1 MFNGNQDKFVDDK
14 NILNDIELKRIEL
27 QKEQQKFYDQ
37 RTAYK
42 RVIRKRTREEELNDI
57 ISGVVKN
64 GSLPCLNYVPCNIE
78 TNDSDMLISLNDL
91 HYGADVDNFWNKYN
105 SEICKTYISKYLD
118 EIISYQS
125 LYHCETAIVWENGDT
140 INGLIHQSIR
150 LENKEN
156 ITQQVM
162 GVSELISDFIAELS
176 KYFKAVK
183 FISVAGNH
191 TRLDTKDDSP
201 KNERVDDLIQ
211 WYLKARLQNFK
222 NVEVGCQTQV
232 DETMYVIN
240 IRGLN
245 YLGVHGD
252 FDQDT
257 TKVLKSVTMLPVP
270 IYALLCGHMHHNK
283 IDEIQGIKTIMAG
296 SFLGT
301 NDYCIQK
308 RIYGKPEQLLCVCD
322 KNGVNNYHEVKF
334 N

>member
-162 GVSELISDFIAELS
+162 GVSELISDFIAELPNSNCCFIAPTIYSDSQRQIDFVKYS
-176 KYFKAVK
+176 KNLTIKPFSINDFVD
-183 FISVAGNH
+183 
-191 TRLDTKDDSP
+191 RLESEST
-201 KNERVDDLIQ
+201 L
-211 WYLKARLQNFK
+211 Y
-222 NVEVGCQTQV
+222 
-232 DETMYVIN
+232 N
-240 IRGLN
+240 I
-245 YLGVHGD
+245 
-252 FDQDT
+252 
-257 TKVLKSVTMLPVP
+257 
-270 IYALLCGHMHHNK
+270 
-283 IDEIQGIKTIMAG
+283 
-296 SFLGT
+296 
-301 NDYCIQK
+301 
-308 RIYGKPEQLLCVCD
+308 
-322 KNGVNNYHEVKF
+322 
-334 N
+334 